1 MLTSRAM
8 ENNEQRPSAALI
20 NREWFDAASSVLDR
34 KTLGEAV
41 LSACEYVLYG
51 RIKQDVSGSLAVVL
65 AMIKPALDSDIARYR
80 ERCARNAANAKS
92 QWQRVAASGTQSQ
105 RVAANTTTTTTPTT
119 TTTQSLSE
127 SIDKQK
133 EIERDKWLVTGYFW
147 SIGSKA
153 VREEFQA
160 FWSYYESLGWKNN
173 KGAAI
178 VSRISCARMWRR
190 QYETGNAPAG
200 AAEWFNA
207 VQKCPVYDY
216 GVWSCYRGAERNE
229 SGAVVRLA
237 CSEQFLADLRKY
249 VPSLEK
255 TLQGAWRVPA
265 IEFRTI

>member
-1 MLTSRAM
+1 M
-8 ENNEQRPSAALI
+8 ENNEQRPTAALI
-20 NREWFDAASSVLDR
+20 NREWFRAAMGILSADEMGCVL
-34 KTLGEAV
+34 LA
-41 LSACEYVLYG
+41 ACEYVFG
-51 RIKQDVSGSLAVVL
+51 DVVPRRMTTSANAVY

-92 QWQRVAASGTQSQ
+92 QWQRVAASGTQSE
-105 RVAANTTTTTTPTT
+105 RVAANTTTTSTPTT

-229 SGAVVRLA
+229 SGIVVRLA

-265 IEFRTI
+265 IEFKTA

>member
-1 MLTSRAM
+1 M
-8 ENNEQRPSAALI
+8 ENNEQRPAAALI
-20 NREWFDAASSVLDR
+20 NREWYEAAAQVLNTKDM
-34 KTLGEAV
+34 GEVVVA
-41 LSACEYVLYG
+41 SICYVLYG
-51 RIKQDVSGSLAVVL
+51 DLPEGLSKAAEIVF
-65 AMIKPALDSDIARYR
+65 AMIKPALDSDIAKYR

-92 QWQRVAASGTQSQ
+92 QWQRVAASSSESQ

-127 SIDKQK
+127 STDKEK

-147 SIGSKA
+147 SIGSRA
-153 VREEFQA
+153 VREEFKA

-249 VPSLEK
+249 VPTLEK
-255 TLQGAWRVPA
+255 ALQGAWRVPA
-265 IEFRTI
+265 IEFKTT

>member
-1 MLTSRAM
+1 M
-8 ENNEQRPSAALI
+8 ENNDQRPTAALI
-20 NREWFDAASSVLDR
+20 NREWFRAAMGILSAEEMGSVL
-34 KTLGEAV
+34 LA
-41 LSACEYVLYG
+41 ACEYVFG
-51 RIKQDVSGSLAVVL
+51 DIVPRKMTTSANAVY
-65 AMIKPALDSDIARYR
+65 AMIKPALDSDIAKYR

-92 QWQRVAASGTQSQ
+92 QWQRVATSGSESQ
-105 RVAANTTTTTTPTT
+105 RVAANTTTTPTTTT

-207 VQKCPVYDY
+207 VQKCPVYEY
-216 GVWSCYRGAERNE
+216 GVWYCYRGAERNE
-229 SGAVVRLA
+229 SGVVVRLA

-249 VPSLEK
+249 VPTLEK

-265 IEFRTI
+265 IEFRTA